1 MGSPQ
6 TFSRFRFGFGRLA
19 DDSSGLAMPV
29 LGGAE
34 EETLFNDASAF
45 GTEGGFS
52 LFAKGDWLLGFW
64 VGEAGPDL
72 GAKTRDLYSE
82 MLRLTRARGR
92 SLARIWNYVPQ
103 INEASPEGLENYRV
117 FCRGR
122 AQALESAP
130 EREVPPAASA
140 VGGVAGRL
148 AVLFAAASTAPR
160 RFENPEQVPAY
171 EYPPEH
177 GPRSPSFSRAG
188 QVEVNGR
195 RYTFVSGTA
204 AIKGH
209 ATVAQESLA
218 GQIDCTLDNLRLI
231 SGVCGLGEDL
241 GAGRVT
247 ERHFKIYLRHAA
259 DLEEV
264 RAALESRLLRAGDR
278 VCWLH
283 SDICRAAL
291 KLEIEATVIE

>member
-34 EETLFNDASAF
+34 EETLFNDASAL

-52 LFAKGDWLLGFW
+52 LFAKGDWLRGFW

-82 MLRLTRARGR
+82 MLRLTRARGC
-92 SLARIWNYVPQ
+92 SLARIWNYVPE

-148 AVLFAAASTAPR
+148 AVLFAAASTAALR
-160 RFENPEQVPAY
+160 E
-171 EYPPEH
+171 
-177 GPRSPSFSRAG
+177 SRAG
-188 QVEVNGR
+188 AGLRVSAGAWA
-195 RYTFVSGTA
+195 TFA
-204 AIKGH
+204 
-209 ATVAQESLA
+209 ELFP
-218 GQIDCTLDNLRLI
+218 R
-231 SGVCGLGEDL
+231 
-241 GAGRVT
+241 GAGGGERTAIHLRVGDG
-247 ERHFKIYLRHAA
+247 RDQR
-259 DLEEV
+259 
-264 RAALESRLLRAGDR
+264 SRDRRAGESGGTDR
-278 VCWLH
+278 LH
-283 SDICRAAL
+283 AR
-291 KLEIEATVIE
+291 